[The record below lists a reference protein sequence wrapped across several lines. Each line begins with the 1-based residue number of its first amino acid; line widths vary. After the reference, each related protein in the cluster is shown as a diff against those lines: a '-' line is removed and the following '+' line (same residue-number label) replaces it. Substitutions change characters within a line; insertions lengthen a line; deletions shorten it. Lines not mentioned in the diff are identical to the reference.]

1 MTGNTIKERLAEL
14 VEESSDGA
22 IPADLARSGGASLS
36 ALGLT
41 SLSRMRLVDA
51 VEGEYD
57 VEIDLDAAG
66 WELLDDLDALA
77 AHLAAR

>member
-1 MTGNTIKERLAEL
+1 MTGNTIRTRLAEL
-14 VEESSDGA
+14 VEESSDGV
-22 IPADLARSGGASLS
+22 IPAELARTGGTSLS

-51 VEGEYD
+51 VEAEYD
-57 VEIDLDAAG
+57 VEIDLDAEG
-66 WELLDDLDALA
+66 WGLLDDLDALA